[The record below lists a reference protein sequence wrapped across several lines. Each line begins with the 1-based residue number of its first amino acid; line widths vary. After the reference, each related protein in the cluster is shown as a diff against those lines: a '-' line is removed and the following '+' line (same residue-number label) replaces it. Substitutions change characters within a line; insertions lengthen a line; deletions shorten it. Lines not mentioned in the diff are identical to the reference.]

1 VTVGD
6 ARGPKG
12 FRLDFG
18 YKTHIFDHTHHF
30 PDEGSGGSGVP
41 DIHMDFHPVVREM
54 VIGIGAEDFHQ
65 SLGNLE
71 RKPGFLI
78 DLSPDVG

>member
-1 VTVGD
+1 
-6 ARGPKG
+6 
-12 FRLDFG
+12 
-18 YKTHIFDHTHHF
+18 
-30 PDEGSGGSGVP
+30 
-41 DIHMDFHPVVREM
+41 MDFHLVVREM